1 MTYISRYTGYLFI
14 APAVL
19 VIVGFFFLPLIYTG
33 WISLHDWTLFGK
45 GSFVGLKNYS
55 RALTDPQFAQSLFF
69 TLKYT
74 IVVTPILVVGAFF
87 LAKLV
92 QRPRPGVGFF
102 RTAYFLPLVVGL
114 PAASYLWMW
123 MYDDTIGIFNHLLR
137 TAGILEGSYI
147 WMATEN
153 GALMAVVIS
162 IVWKTIGFSMILILA
177 GLNGI
182 SSDIYDAASL
192 DNARGY
198 KFNWYIA
205 LPMLRGTLVMV
216 LVFSVIGS
224 ILAFD
229 QFFIMTQGGPQN
241 KTITLVNWIYTN
253 SFIRFKLG
261 YGAALSV
268 ILLAIL
274 LVLSIVQIRLL
285 REK

>member
-1 MTYISRYTGYLFI
+1 MTNTSRFAGYLFI

-19 VIVGFFFLPLIYTG
+19 VIVGFFFAPLIYTF

-45 GSFVGLKNYS
+45 GAFVGIDNYT
-55 RALTDPQFAQSLFF
+55 RALSDPQFAQSLFF

-74 IVVTPILVVGAFF
+74 VVITPVLVIGAFF

-92 QRPRPGVGFF
+92 QHPRAGVGLF
-102 RTAYFLPLVVGL
+102 RSAYFLPFVVGL
-114 PAASYLWMW
+114 PAASYLWLW
-123 MYDDTIGIFNHLLR
+123 MFDDTLGIFNHVLR
-137 TAGILEGSYI
+137 SIGVLDGSYI
-147 WMATEN
+147 WLSTEN
-153 GALMAVVIS
+153 SALFAVVVS

-177 GLNGI
+177 GLTGI
-182 SSDIYDAASL
+182 STDIYDAAAL

-198 KFNWYIA
+198 KFNWYVA
-205 LPMLRGTLVMV
+205 LPMLRGTFVMV

-224 ILAFD
+224 VLAFD

-241 KTITLVNWIYTN
+241 KTITLVHWIYTN

-268 ILLAIL
+268 VL
-274 LVLSIVQIRLL
+274 LVILMLISIVQIRLL
-285 REK
+285 RQK

>member
-1 MTYISRYTGYLFI
+1 MTNASRLTGILFV

-19 VIVGFFFLPLIYTG
+19 FIAGFFFTPLIYTF

-45 GSFVGLKNYS
+45 EGFVGIDNYA
-55 RALTDPQFAQSLFF
+55 RAFADPQFLQSLFF

-74 IVVTPILVVGAFF
+74 VVITPILVFGAFF

-92 QRPRPGVGFF
+92 QWPRPGVGLF
-102 RTAYFLPLVVGL
+102 RSAYFLPFVVGL
-114 PAASYLWMW
+114 PAASYLWLW
-123 MYDDTIGIFNHLLR
+123 MFDDSIGIFNHVLRSLGLLD
-137 TAGILEGSYI
+137 GSLI
-147 WMATEN
+147 WLSTEN
-153 GALMAVVIS
+153 GALAAVIVS
-162 IVWKTIGFSMILILA
+162 IVWKTVGFSMILILA

-182 SSDIYDAASL
+182 SSEIYDAAAL

-198 KFNWYIA
+198 RFNWYIA
-205 LPMLRGTLVMV
+205 LPMLRDTFVMV

-241 KTITLVNWIYTN
+241 KTITLVHWIYTN
-253 SFIRFKLG
+253 SFVRFKLG

-274 LVLSIVQIRLL
+274 MALTVVQIRLL
-285 REK
+285 RKR